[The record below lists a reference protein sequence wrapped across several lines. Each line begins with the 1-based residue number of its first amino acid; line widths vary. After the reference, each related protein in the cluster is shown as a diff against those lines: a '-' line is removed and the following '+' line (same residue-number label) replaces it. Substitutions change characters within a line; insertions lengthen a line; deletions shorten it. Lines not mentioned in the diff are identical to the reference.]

1 MKFLTLDDVDVSGKT
16 VIVRPDFNVPIDPAT
31 GEILDDTRI
40 REHAI
45 TIKELVEK
53 GAKVVILAHQGRPG
67 EPEFTESLEK
77 HAKALERALGRP
89 VKYVHDLYGPEA
101 KEAIKALKPGEV
113 LVLKNVRTFPEETKK
128 KSPEEHAQSELVREL
143 APLADLF
150 VLDGFS
156 VAHRSHASVVGF
168 AAVLPAV
175 AGRVMERELRSLE
188 RALERPEKPCIC
200 ILGGAKAEK
209 CVDIIRYVLEND
221 IADKVLTGGLVGH
234 LFLKAKGVEL
244 GRPSDEVLEKKG
256 LAGLVGAMKEL
267 LEAFPGRIEVP
278 VDVAYEVE
286 GRREETEVGRLP
298 VEHPIFDIGAKTAE
312 AYASAVREAKSVI
325 VSGPL
330 GVYEKDLFAEGT
342 KRVFQAVAE
351 SGAFSL
357 AGGGDTVAALKKLG
371 LYDKFS
377 FVSLAGG
384 AFIEYLM
391 GKKLPG
397 VAVLEKAAEK
407 AGK

>member
-1 MKFLTLDDVDVSGKT
+1 
-16 VIVRPDFNVPIDPAT
+16 
-31 GEILDDTRI
+31 
-40 REHAI
+40 
-45 TIKELVEK
+45 
-53 GAKVVILAHQGRPG
+53 
-67 EPEFTESLEK
+67 
-77 HAKALERALGRP
+77 
-89 VKYVHDLYGPEA
+89 
-101 KEAIKALKPGEV
+101 
-113 LVLKNVRTFPEETKK
+113 
-128 KSPEEHAQSELVREL
+128 VREL

-175 AGRVMERELRSLE
+175 AGRVMEKELRSLE

-209 CVDIIRYVLEND
+209 CVDIIRFVLEKGV
-221 IADKVLTGGLVGH
+221 ADKVLTGGLVGH
-234 LFLKAKGVEL
+234 LFLKARGVEL
-244 GRPSDEVLEKKG
+244 GAPSEQVLEKKG
-256 LAGLVGAMKEL
+256 LAGLVDAMKKL
-267 LEAFPGRIEVP
+267 LDDFPGKIEVP
-278 VDVAYEVE
+278 QDVAYEVE
-286 GRREETEVGRLP
+286 GRREETEVEKLP
-298 VEHPIFDIGAKTAE
+298 VEHPIFDIGARTAD
-312 AYASAVREAKSVI
+312 AYASLVRGARSII

-330 GVYEKDLFAEGT
+330 GVYEKDLFTEGT
-342 KRVFQAVAE
+342 ERVFSAVAE

-357 AGGGDTVAALKKLG
+357 AGGGDTLAALKKLG

-397 VAVLEKAAEK
+397 VEVLEKAAEK
-407 AGK
+407 AGR